1 MYAIFGID
9 LLHEVEVGTWK
20 ALLLHLLRLLVA
32 LGGTRIQELNSRYV
46 QFLKLIS
53 ACLTIL
59 DIDKYPLLA
68 VGQYAS
74 LEVTSRQ

>member
-1 MYAIFGID
+1 MYSIFGIN

-46 QFLKLIS
+46 WFAQLIP
-53 ACLTIL
+53 ACLTIP

-68 VGQYAS
+68 VALYVS
-74 LEVTSRQ
+74 LEVTLQQ